1 MESKEEEGAEL
12 MDVIHQAARCH
23 AKEAAAV
30 SHQDADFDRVSRR
43 FRYRVFSFSF
53 PFFFWYRIFFLP
65 SFFSECL
72 LLLLLLQQRSIHSVG
87 IESKRVL
94 LDVVERR
101 KEREKKERV
110 FGGAVDPQWTPTV
123 DPLPGLVRRRASER
137 GKRVLVGP

>member
-53 PFFFWYRIFFLP
+53 PFFFGTEFFFFYRVFF
-65 SFFSECL
+65 FECL

-123 DPLPGLVRRRASER
+123 NPLPGVVRCRASE
-137 GKRVLVGP
+137 